1 MLYQVATQRP
11 HWPLT
16 TSGIMSTTMCPT
28 RGFITCATVIG
39 LSITFIASIVETT
52 AVLMMASLSSMASA
66 NMMMLGHWMHVVMM
80 MVMFM
85 VIWRQGA
92 GRGLSGE
99 HFSIL
104 PGLTPAGMAVS
115 VRIGQT
121 RLLLLMKAKVT
132 SYAATMLV
140 LLWQKQG
147 SEII

>member
-1 MLYQVATQRP
+1 M
-11 HWPLT
+11 
-16 TSGIMSTTMCPT
+16 
-28 RGFITCATVIG
+28 TCATVIG
-39 LSITFIASIVETT
+39 LAITFIASIVETT
-52 AVLMMASLSSMASA
+52 AVLMMASLSSMASAAAGHSA

-104 PGLTPAGMAVS
+104 PGLTPAGMAVG

-121 RLLLLMKAKVT
+121 RLLLLLMKAKVT

>member
-1 MLYQVATQRP
+1 
-11 HWPLT
+11 
-16 TSGIMSTTMCPT
+16 
-28 RGFITCATVIG
+28 
-39 LSITFIASIVETT
+39 
-52 AVLMMASLSSMASA
+52 
-66 NMMMLGHWMHVVMM
+66 MM

-104 PGLTPAGMAVS
+104 PGLTPAGMAVG

-121 RLLLLMKAKVT
+121 RLLLLLLMKAKVT

>member
-1 MLYQVATQRP
+1 M
-11 HWPLT
+11 
-16 TSGIMSTTMCPT
+16 
-28 RGFITCATVIG
+28 IG
-39 LSITFIASIVETT
+39 LAITFIASIVETT
-52 AVLMMASLSSMASA
+52 AVLMMASLSSMAAA

-104 PGLTPAGMAVS
+104 PGLTPAGMAVG

-121 RLLLLMKAKVT
+121 RLLLLLMKAKVT